1 MGMYKIATVIDQEGV
16 ILNHAILEEE
26 DVPFYEMKQAA
37 FGYLVLTRDFNDE
50 NFLADVKDAYDP
62 ACIDVSRW
70 LIEDV
75 CDAKIFCKMKEYP
88 ISDDLYKAAKKV
100 YDAKNLEDAEKLTL
114 EFINTHCK

>member
-1 MGMYKIATVIDQEGV
+1 MGMYKIATVIDQGGM

-26 DVPFYEMKQAA
+26 DDPFYEMKQAA

-62 ACIDVSRW
+62 ACIDVSRR

-75 CDAKIFCKMKEYP
+75 CEVKIFCKMKEYP
-88 ISDDLYKAAKKV
+88 ISDDLYKAAKR
-100 YDAKNLEDAEKLTL
+100 YMMLR
-114 EFINTHCK
+114 I

>member
-1 MGMYKIATVIDQEGV
+1 
-16 ILNHAILEEE
+16 
-26 DVPFYEMKQAA
+26 MKQAA

-50 NFLADVKDAYDP
+50 NFIADVKDAYDP

-75 CDAKIFCKMKEYP
+75 CEAKIFCKMKEYP
-88 ISDDLYKAAKKV
+88 ISDGLYKAAKNV
-100 YDAKNLEDAEKLTL
+100 YDAKNLVDAEKLTL

>member
-1 MGMYKIATVIDQEGV
+1 MYKIATVINQEGV
-16 ILNHAILEEE
+16 IFQHAIIEEE
-26 DVPFYEMKQAA
+26 DISFYEMKQAA

-62 ACIDVSRW
+62 ARIDVSRW

-75 CDAKIFCKMKEYP
+75 CEAKIFCKMGEYP

-100 YDAKNLEDAEKLTL
+100 YDTKNLVDAEKLTL
-114 EFINTHCK
+114 EFINTYCK